1 MFWIAYIFAMLFNF
15 YRIGS
20 IDTSIGKW
28 RYIFSILGIDG
39 YIANWGVQTFFLV
52 GEWFLGYIIIIYII
66 FPILRKGVN
75 EYPLLLA
82 IITAVLYIL
91 SIVLGAKDV
100 SLFVKL
106 PEFLFG
112 MYFIKFIKSQI

>member
-1 MFWIAYIFAMLFNF
+1 MYVYENELDVLKFWKNALLTYILCLDSIYFAMLFNF

-52 GEWFLGYIIIIYII
+52 GEWFWGI
-66 FPILRKGVN
+66 
-75 EYPLLLA
+75 
-82 IITAVLYIL
+82 
-91 SIVLGAKDV
+91 
-100 SLFVKL
+100 
-106 PEFLFG
+106 
-112 MYFIKFIKSQI
+112 

>member
-39 YIANWGVQTFFLV
+39 YIANWGVQTFFSGGRV
-52 GEWFLGYIIIIYII
+52 VFGVYNYYIYY
-66 FPILRKGVN
+66 FPDIEKGR
-75 EYPLLLA
+75 
-82 IITAVLYIL
+82 
-91 SIVLGAKDV
+91 
-100 SLFVKL
+100 
-106 PEFLFG
+106 
-112 MYFIKFIKSQI
+112 